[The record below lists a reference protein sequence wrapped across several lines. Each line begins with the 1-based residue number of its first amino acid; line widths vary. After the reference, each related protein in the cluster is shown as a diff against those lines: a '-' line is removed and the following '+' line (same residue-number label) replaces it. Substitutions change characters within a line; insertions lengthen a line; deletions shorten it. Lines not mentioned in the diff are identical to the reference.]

1 MRPSTAEGWYVLSII
16 VVSFRRFRGK
26 KPAALRPVNGYSRI
40 GAPSENKHRVNS
52 SIKLQKLPT
61 RSIILLAGAG
71 FASQAM
77 VRVTDSLLPQI
88 AADFNTTVGEASI
101 VVAAYAVSHGSI
113 QLVIGPV
120 GDRFGKYRTVAAM
133 CALAA
138 VLVALCGTVQSLSA
152 LAVARFASGAAAGWI
167 IPLSMAYVGDVTPYE
182 RRQPILAR
190 YLSGQIFGQLFGQ
203 AAGGVLGDLFGWR
216 NVFFLLAAM
225 FALATAGLVF
235 ELLTN
240 PRTRTAGGPD
250 ESSRGFVADY
260 VAVLSNPWARLVIFA
275 VFIEASTA
283 WGAFAYVGADLHLR
297 FGLSF
302 TAIGLIVGTFG
313 IGGLIYAASVQQL
326 VNLLGQAGLAIFGG
340 VLLSI
345 AYLALAIGFD
355 LVGCAARGHRH
366 RAWLLCAPQHAADQC
381 HANDAGSAWNRG
393 CDLLLRHLSRPNHRR
408 GRGRARL
415 RSLHGRAAVHCI
427 RVRTADPGLVVRGQ
441 TPTAG
446 DGGATTEDGG
456 RIGYPIAVGRL
467 LQPRPRDTRSIS
479 ARTRRS
485 TMAGRFSSSQVLSIG
500 RSSSLMKS
508 SSVRPS
514 RTCTVCASALKAE
527 STAAAAGAERSPRSP
542 ASGAGRRSAAGVGAG
557 GSDDLSSNDR
567 SGRPSLTGRRDVG
580 SVPTIPPLGTGSA
593 AEGADRVAA

>member
-26 KPAALRPVNGYSRI
+26 KPAALRPVNGYSQI

-52 SIKLQKLPT
+52 SIKLQKVPT

-88 AADFNTTVGEASI
+88 AADFSTTVGEASI

-120 GDRFGKYRTVAAM
+120 GDRFGKYRTVAVM

-216 NVFFLLAAM
+216 NVFFVLAAM

-240 PRTRTAGGPD
+240 PRTRAAGHPD

-260 VAVLSNPWARLVIFA
+260 VAVLSNPWARFVILA
-275 VFIEASTA
+275 VFIEASIGMGRLRLCRRRSA
-283 WGAFAYVGADLHLR
+283 SALRPELHRDRPDRRHVRDRRADLCRLGAAAREPARTSGLGDLR
-297 FGLSF
+297 RRAAGPRLSRAGDRRAWWLAPLAV
-302 TAIGLIVGTFG
+302 TAIGLGFYALHNTLQTNATQMTPEARGTAVAIFSSA
-313 IGGLIYAASVQQL
+313 IY
-326 VNLLGQAGLAIFGG
+326 LGQTIG
-340 VLLSI
+340 V
-345 AYLALAIGFD
+345 
-355 LVGCAARGHRH
+355 
-366 RAWLLCAPQHAADQC
+366 
-381 HANDAGSAWNRG
+381 
-393 CDLLLRHLSRPNHRR
+393 
-408 GRGRARL
+408 
-415 RSLHGRAAVHCI
+415 
-427 RVRTADPGLVVRGQ
+427 
-441 TPTAG
+441 
-446 DGGATTEDGG
+446 
-456 RIGYPIAVGRL
+456 
-467 LQPRPRDTRSIS
+467 
-479 ARTRRS
+479 
-485 TMAGRFSSSQVLSIG
+485 
-500 RSSSLMKS
+500 
-508 SSVRPS
+508 
-514 RTCTVCASALKAE
+514 
-527 STAAAAGAERSPRSP
+527 AAGALVFDRFTAAPLFIGSACVLPIL
-542 ASGAGRRSAAGVGAG
+542 AWWFAGKLRQRRRRSDGRSRSTDRISALLAACFSLVRATRARSRRAPGARPCPE
-557 GSDDLSSNDR
+557 DFRRAR
-567 SGRPSLTGRRDVG
+567 S
-580 SVPTIPPLGTGSA
+580 
-593 AEGADRVAA
+593 